1 MAEQPVDDYGAAEH
15 GDEPTA
21 VCGAFGDLRDYH
33 RQRAADMA
41 HRAQAE
47 GVNVR
52 AHADQLGAVLYGN
65 SALQIAQ
72 HEGGELAAAWNAA
85 GGVAGEPL
93 HSEWTRAARTWDACG
108 FRIKDGTGL
117 VHGSV
122 SGAQVLYVHIQDA
135 VVFFST
141 RLRWLADTMEILT
154 PDWQSWSEIIAFGAP
169 LEGRTTFA
177 EFRRLMPMEYVS
189 LDTVGQPQL
198 RQGHWPWEDYTPR
211 EPAKLED
218 ITHQTVEEMAADMRP
233 YLQAGGPV
241 NPMLSGGRDSRM
253 LTALALRETPDP
265 EKVTAWTTSSDAGS
279 ALEELVGAKV
289 AQRLGVPQRLVVG
302 SYAGFGQDFKRY
314 ADAVDYQA
322 SFHFWLTPVAEEL
335 RHQAGPVFDGLGG
348 GVLLGGGFA
357 DPPDA
362 ESMSTEELV
371 GARIA
376 ARTRYLTAASKV
388 FTGAG
393 AEAVSSRIR
402 HRAVPLVQQYLDHP
416 NGHTLAAYRLRSVP
430 GIAQAPARVLGGAR
444 PTVMPMIS
452 DAVAR
457 LALQLPHQ
465 VKADGAWY
473 PDLLAASDSRLRGM
487 ETADDLVGTHHHK
500 RRIASREGASFLAEL
515 IQGTEVRQLLSATLA
530 KADPEDPHGLVVWQR
545 LLNSQRPQHLIRGL
559 AVLALWLQDYAS
571 QLTET
576 DPRRIFDA

>member
-1 MAEQPVDDYGAAEH
+1 
-15 GDEPTA
+15 
-21 VCGAFGDLRDYH
+21 
-33 RQRAADMA
+33 MA

-47 GVNVR
+47 GTDLR
-52 AHADQLGAVLYGN
+52 EHTDQLGAVLYGN
-65 SALQIAQ
+65 SALQVAQ
-72 HEGGELAAAWNAA
+72 LEDGGLAAAWNAA
-85 GGVAGEPL
+85 GGVAAERLSSG
-93 HSEWTRAARTWDACG
+93 WTHTARTADACG

-141 RLRWLADTMEILT
+141 RLRWLADTVERLT
-154 PDWQSWSEIIAFGAP
+154 PDWQSWAEIIAFGAP
-169 LEGRTTFA
+169 LEGRTTFT
-177 EFRRLMPMEYVS
+177 EFRRLMPMEYVN

-198 RQGHWPWEDYTPR
+198 RQGHWHWEDYTPR
-211 EPAKLED
+211 TPASLED
-218 ITHQTVEEMAADMRP
+218 ITHQTIEEMSADMRP
-233 YLQAGGPV
+233 YLNGGPV

-265 EKVTAWTTSSDAGS
+265 QKVTAWTTSSDAGS
-279 ALEELVGAKV
+279 ALEELVGARV
-289 AQRLGVPQRLVVG
+289 AQRLGVPQRIVVG
-302 SYAGFGQDFKRY
+302 GYACFAQDFKRY

-335 RHQAGPVFDGLGG
+335 RNHSGPVFDGLGG

-362 ESMSTEELV
+362 ESMSTDDLV
-371 GARIA
+371 DARIA
-376 ARTRYLTAASKV
+376 ARTRYLTAAPKV

-402 HRAVPLVQQYLDHP
+402 HRAVPLVQQYLEHP

-487 ETADDLVGTHHHK
+487 DTADDLVGTHHHK
-500 RRIASREGASFLAEL
+500 RRIASREGAGFLAAL
-515 IQGTEVRQLLSATLA
+515 IQRSEVRHLLSTTLA
-530 KADPEDPHGLVVWQR
+530 EADPQDPHGLVVWQR
-545 LLNSQRPQHLIRGL
+545 LLNSQRPQHLIRGM
-559 AVLALWLQDYAS
+559 AVLALWLEDYAA